1 MKVHMYSDNAKIN
14 AGNTWFKAI
23 MATEKERKSAKRKSV
38 RDLKN
43 LCILQENSA
52 ESIGFRRV
60 LLGLG
65 IYLWEHTL
73 KVATT
78 LLSGWRKDAVGA

>member
-1 MKVHMYSDNAKIN
+1 MEVHMYSDNAKIN

-23 MATEKERKSAKRKSV
+23 MTTQKERKSAKRKSV

-52 ESIGFRRV
+52 ESIGSRRV

-65 IYLWEHTL
+65 IYLWEYTL